1 MADEL
6 GADALWAA
14 WSARTIAATEAAGPA
29 LVASAARL
37 PDPTRIPPRE
47 WLYGTRLIR
56 RFVSVLVAPGGA
68 GKSALALAQAVALAS
83 GRSFLGERVHHSVP
97 AWVINLEDPLEEL
110 ERRLAAVL
118 IQHGIPNAAVQDR
131 LFLNSGRQRRLCM
144 ARQFGARQF
153 GEDDAGATITHPDK
167 DAVIEQARQRGIGLI
182 VVDPFV
188 KSHGLDENSNGHMD
202 AAATAWSEIAEAT
215 GAAILLVHH
224 VRKGGSAD
232 IESARGGKAL
242 TDAARSAA
250 ILSPMSEADAELLGV
265 AKGER
270 WRHVRLD
277 DAKAN
282 MAPRAEGAR
291 WFRLETVS
299 LGNASDAYP
308 NGDNVAAIVRWR
320 PRTVWSQMPAAECNR
335 LLDLIDTGPDGPAGA
350 LYAPSRR
357 GRSSERWAGQVAM
370 DALGLSE
377 AQAAIVIATWLRQGV
392 LEQVNYR
399 DEAQRKQRLGVRVV
413 DALRPTATVSFSER
427 NN

>member
-6 GADALWAA
+6 WTAWEQARQAYQAA
-14 WSARTIAATEAAGPA
+14 PGLEAALQA
-29 LVASAARL
+29 TAARL
-37 PDPTRIPPRE
+37 PDPMRIPPRE

-56 RFVSVLVAPGGA
+56 RFVSVLVAPGGV

-83 GRSFLGERVHHSVP
+83 GRSFLGERVHHSTP

-118 IQHGIPNAAVQDR
+118 IQHGIPNEAVRGR
-131 LFLNSGRQRRLCM
+131 LFLHSGRDRRLCM
-144 ARQFGARQF
+144 ARQSIEGVSIA
-153 GEDDAGATITHPDK
+153 HPDQE
-167 DAVIEQARQRGIGLI
+167 AVIAQARRHGIGLI

-188 KSHGLDENSNGHMD
+188 KSHGLDENSNAHMD
-202 AAATAWSEIAEAT
+202 AAATAWAEIAEAT

-224 VRKGGSAD
+224 VRKSSAASVIGD

-242 TDAARSAA
+242 TDAARAA
-250 ILSPMSEADAELLGV
+250 SMLSPMSEADAELLGV
-265 AKGER
+265 SKTER

-291 WFRLETVS
+291 WFRLETVQ
-299 LGNASDAYP
+299 LGNVSDAYP
-308 NGDNVAAIVRWR
+308 NGDSVAAIVRWK
-320 PRTVWSQMPAAECNR
+320 PTTVWSQMSAATCNR
-335 LLDLIDTGPDGPAGA
+335 MLDLIGAGPEGPGGP

-357 GRSSERWAGQVAM
+357 GRSSERWAGQVPM

-377 AQAAIVIATWLRQGV
+377 AQAATVINTWLREGV
-392 LEQVNYR
+392 LAQVTYR
-399 DEAQRKQRLGVRVV
+399 DEAQRKQRLGVRVI
-413 DALRPTATVSFSER
+413 DARRPTAAVSFS
-427 NN
+427 